1 MCKDEEEKQSETIQ
15 CSQCKRELS
24 LIFFINNK
32 QKVMG
37 RCSICQGKKECEY
50 CNEKAHYNFPKGEIP
65 RFCETHKE
73 DDMVV
78 VTGNLCHTNG
88 CDKRATF
95 NYEGKVRGVF
105 CKKHKED
112 KMIDVK
118 HMQCEYSSCILRP
131 IFNFEG
137 KTRGRFCYDHKENGM
152 VNVLSK
158 KCEYE
163 GCKKNPTYNFEN
175 EIKARFCY
183 DHKENGMVNVV
194 SKKCEYEGCK
204 TLPNYNFEGQSSAR
218 FCDDH
223 KENGMIDVKS
233 PQCEYAGCITR
244 PIFNFEGNTKL
255 RFCFDH
261 KEDGMIDIKS
271 KKCEYNG
278 CKTHPSYNF
287 EGQSTSKF
295 CYDHKEDGMVN
306 IVSKKC
312 EYNGCKTLPNYNFKG
327 HTTGRFCVDHKQD
340 NMVNVKSPRCEYI
353 GCTKQPSYNFE
364 GLKKGRYC
372 FDHKEDNMINII
384 SKRCELCSKIPVF
397 NFEGETKGKYCDEH
411 KKDGMVNV
419 IDKKCEFQGCE
430 IRANFNLETESTG
443 RFCFDHKKDG
453 MINVKDKHRLC
464 KHPDCSSVSSYGYCS
479 QPATYCAKH
488 YLPRMFKK
496 PKRTCIAEKC
506 TEIATYGINEPTHCE
521 THIEKDEICLLEA
534 KCKQCNQVDLLTKE
548 GLCITICSPCE
559 LYNKLKSHQKT
570 KEISML
576 AYLDNE
582 CKDIESDYKIAD
594 DRVID
599 KQCNAYRPDRLI
611 DCGTHMV
618 IIECDE
624 FQHKNK
630 EVCEKY
636 RNLRHME
643 DCRMYAIQQACGG
656 VPCVFL
662 RWNPDAF
669 RINDTVC
676 KKYPVNKRHQILAKW
691 LRHCVALEVTKEQPP
706 MYIELFYDG
715 YKEGNTS
722 FTTITE
728 QDIV

>member
-1 MCKDEEEKQSETIQ
+1 MCKDEEEKEPVITQ
-15 CSQCKRELS
+15 CSQCKRELPLS
-24 LIFFINNK
+24 FFLNHKEKIVSK
-32 QKVMG
+32 
-37 RCSICQGKKECEY
+37 CSICRGKHECEH
-50 CNEKAHYNFPKGEIP
+50 CSEKARYNFPKEEIP

-73 DDMVV
+73 DGMVV
-78 VTGNLCHTNG
+78 VTGRLCHTNG
-88 CDKRATF
+88 CGKRANF

-105 CKKHKED
+105 CNDHKESGMID
-112 KMIDVK
+112 IAHEHCEYSGCTVRPCYNFEGETQGRFCNGHKADGMIDVISPK
-118 HMQCEYSSCILRP
+118 CEYSGCTVRP
-131 IFNFEG
+131 CYNFEG
-137 KTRGRFCYDHKENGM
+137 ETQGRFCNDHKADGM
-152 VNVLSK
+152 IDIKCK
-158 KCEYE
+158 KCEYT
-163 GCKKNPTYNFEN
+163 GCNKQPSYNF
-175 EIKARFCY
+175 
-183 DHKENGMVNVV
+183 KE
-194 SKKCEYEGCK
+194 EYI
-204 TLPNYNFEGQSSAR
+204 A
-218 FCDDH
+218 
-223 KENGMIDVKS
+223 
-233 PQCEYAGCITR
+233 
-244 PIFNFEGNTKL
+244 

-261 KEDGMIDIKS
+261 KEDK
-271 KKCEYNG
+271 
-278 CKTHPSYNF
+278 
-287 EGQSTSKF
+287 
-295 CYDHKEDGMVN
+295 
-306 IVSKKC
+306 
-312 EYNGCKTLPNYNFKG
+312 
-327 HTTGRFCVDHKQD
+327 
-340 NMVNVKSPRCEYI
+340 
-353 GCTKQPSYNFE
+353 
-364 GLKKGRYC
+364 
-372 FDHKEDNMINII
+372 MINIK
-384 SKRCELCSKIPVF
+384 SNKCELCGKIPVF
-397 NFEGETKGKYCDEH
+397 NFIGKTKGKYCDEH
-411 KKDGMVNV
+411 KKEGMVNV
-419 IDKKCEFQGCE
+419 ISKRCEFPECE
-430 IRANFNLETESTG
+430 THANFNLETESKP
-443 RFCFDHKKDG
+443 RFCEEHAKEG
-453 MINVKDKHRLC
+453 MINVKGCNKKCLHTE
-464 KHPDCSSVSSYGYCS
+464 CSTTSSYGYCS

-488 YLPRMFKK
+488 RLPRMFKK
-496 PKRTCIAEKC
+496 SKRKC
-506 TEIATYGINEPTHCE
+506 LADKCSDIATNGINEPTHCDA
-521 THIEKDEICLLEA
+521 HIEKDEICLLEA

-548 GLCITICSPCE
+548 GLCITVCSPCE
-559 LYNKLKSHQKT
+559 LYNKRKSHQKT

-630 EVCEKY
+630 EVCNKY